1 MLAKVMAAWTSEK
14 LDGVNAAHAAWQDL
28 GDRSEKHY
36 HGPFFSGC

>member
-1 MLAKVMAAWTSEK
+1 MIGIYAENSYFA
-14 LDGVNAAHAAWQDL
+14 GVNAAHAAWQDL